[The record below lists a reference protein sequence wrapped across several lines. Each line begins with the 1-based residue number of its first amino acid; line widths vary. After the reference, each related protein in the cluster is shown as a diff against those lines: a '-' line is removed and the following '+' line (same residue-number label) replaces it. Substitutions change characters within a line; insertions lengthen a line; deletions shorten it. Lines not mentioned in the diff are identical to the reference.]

1 MLMARWA
8 RQGWMVRVRRGL
20 YVPVPLE
27 ARTSDAAI
35 EDPWV
40 IATRVLE
47 PCYIGGWSAAE
58 YWGLTEQIFRTVVIV
73 TTRKVSGRRPKI
85 QATEFWIKKVA
96 KSRFFGTK
104 TVWRGRVPV
113 QVSDTAKTVVDLL
126 DDPAIGGGIRMVE
139 NIFRAYLA
147 SSEKDLHRLLDYS
160 KRMKNGAILK
170 RLGFLL
176 ERSGF
181 TDPSILSSLR
191 NSLTL
196 GHSKLDPALPCD
208 RLVTRWRL
216 WVPTNWVMKK
226 HD

>member
-1 MLMARWA
+1 MGAA
-8 RQGWMVRVRRGL
+8 GL
-20 YVPVPLE
+20 VGPRAKGPVCAGPAG
-27 ARTSDAAI
+27 ARTAETAI

-40 IATRVLE
+40 IAARVFE
-47 PCYIGGWSAAE
+47 PCYVGGWSAAE
-58 YWGLTEQIFRTVVIV
+58 YWGLTEQIFRTVVII

-113 QVSDTAKTVVDLL
+113 QVSDTTKTVVDLL
-126 DDPAIGGGIRMVE
+126 DDPGTGGGIRTVE
-139 NIFRAYLA
+139 NILRAYLA
-147 SSEKDLHRLLDYS
+147 SSEKDLNRLLEYS
-160 KRMKNGAILK
+160 RRMKNGAIIK
-170 RLGFLL
+170 RLGYLL
-176 ERSGF
+176 DRSGF
-181 TDPSILSSLR
+181 SDSSILSSLR

-196 GHSKLDPALPCD
+196 GHSKLDPTLPCD
-208 RLVTRWRL
+208 KLVTRWRL